1 MRILILASGRGSNAR
16 AIMES
21 VRDGKIRAQVCALIS
36 DNPDAPA
43 LSIAESFGMPAK
55 YVDPMQ
61 TGARFSPE
69 GEAAY
74 LREMSAQSPD
84 LVVLAGFMR
93 ILPDSIVAAFDGKM
107 INLHPSLL
115 PLYKGKDSIRRAFET
130 GEKQSGCSVH
140 FVSGELDGGRII
152 AQKAVDILP
161 TDTLETIEER
171 VHKAEHELLPSV
183 VADFVEGKIR

>member
-21 VRDGKIRAQVCALIS
+21 VRGGKIRAQVCALIS
-36 DNPDAPA
+36 DNPDAPV
-43 LSIAESFGMPAK
+43 LSIAESFDVPAK
-55 YVDPMQ
+55 YVDPMKK
-61 TGARFSPE
+61 GARFSPE

-93 ILPDSIVAAFDGKM
+93 ILPDSIVEAFDGKM

-115 PLYKGKDSIRRAFET
+115 PLYKGKDSIRRALEA

-140 FVSGELDGGRII
+140 FVSGELDGGRLI

-161 TDTLETIEER
+161 TDTLETLEER

>member
-1 MRILILASGRGSNAR
+1 M
-16 AIMES
+16 
-21 VRDGKIRAQVCALIS
+21 K
-36 DNPDAPA
+36 
-43 LSIAESFGMPAK
+43 K
-55 YVDPMQ
+55 
-61 TGARFSPE
+61 GARFSPE

-93 ILPDSIVAAFDGKM
+93 ILPDSIVEAFDGKM

-115 PLYKGKDSIRRAFET
+115 PLYKGKDSIRRAFEA

>member
-1 MRILILASGRGSNAR
+1 
-16 AIMES
+16 MES

-36 DNPDAPA
+36 DNHDAPA
-43 LSIAESFGMPAK
+43 LSIAESFGVPAK
-55 YVDPMQ
+55 YVDPMKK
-61 TGARFSPE
+61 GARFSPE

-115 PLYKGKDSIRRAFET
+115 PLYKGKDSIRRALEA

-140 FVSGELDGGRII
+140 FVSGELDGGRLI

-183 VADFVEGKIR
+183 VADFVEGKIK

>member
-43 LSIAESFGMPAK
+43 LSIAENFGVPAK
-55 YVDPMQ
+55 YVDPMKK
-61 TGARFSPE
+61 GARFSPE

-74 LREMSAQSPD
+74 LREMSAHSPD

-93 ILPDSIVAAFDGKM
+93 ILPDSIVEAFDGKM

-115 PLYKGKDSIRRAFET
+115 PLYKGKDSIRRALEA

-140 FVSGELDGGRII
+140 FVSGELDGGRLI

-161 TDTLETIEER
+161 TDTLETLEER

-183 VADFVEGKIR
+183 VADFVEGKIK

>member
-1 MRILILASGRGSNAR
+1 
-16 AIMES
+16 MES

-43 LSIAESFGMPAK
+43 LSIAKSFGVPAK
-55 YVDPMQ
+55 YVDPMKK
-61 TGARFSPE
+61 GARFSPE

-115 PLYKGKDSIRRAFET
+115 PLYKGKDSIRRAFEA
-130 GEKQSGCSVH
+130 GEKRRGCSVH
-140 FVSGELDGGRII
+140 FVSGGLYGGGVFWP
-152 AQKAVDILP
+152 KGGGLLP
-161 TDTLETIEER
+161 TDTLETLEER

-183 VADFVEGKIR
+183 VADFVEGKIK

>member
-1 MRILILASGRGSNAR
+1 
-16 AIMES
+16 MES

-43 LSIAESFGMPAK
+43 LSIAKSFGVPAK
-55 YVDPMQ
+55 YVDPMKK
-61 TGARFSPE
+61 GARFSSA

-74 LREMSAQSPD
+74 LREMSAHSPD

-115 PLYKGKDSIRRAFET
+115 PLYKGKDSIRRAFEA
-130 GEKQSGCSVH
+130 GEKRSGCSVH
-140 FVSGELDGGRII
+140 FVSGELDGGRLI

-161 TDTLETIEER
+161 TDTLETLEER

-183 VADFVEGKIR
+183 VADFVEGKIK